1 MAFQELPGG
10 TAPAPSNPVSDRT
23 LLERFR
29 HGDGAAAAAI
39 YERYAGRL
47 RIVTEARRDRD
58 LACRLDADDILQTA
72 FCSFFRRAAEGSY
85 RVSADEELW
94 SLLVSIT
101 LNKLRSAGDYH
112 RARKR
117 DSRATTSASAA
128 LAATADVRT
137 QDARA
142 LAELRWLIA
151 EILEP
156 LPDAQQR
163 MIHLRI
169 EGHEVGEIADQTGR
183 SKRTVERNLQ
193 EFRQALA
200 ARLGQRGAP

>member
-1 MAFQELPGG
+1 VAPQDQSGG
-10 TAPAPSNPVSDRT
+10 TIPPARELDSDRA
-23 LLERFR
+23 LLERFQ
-29 HGDGAAAAAI
+29 HGDGSAAAAI
-39 YERYAGRL
+39 YERYADRL
-47 RIVTEARRDRD
+47 RVVTEARRDRD
-58 LACRLDADDILQTA
+58 LAGRLDADDIIQSA

-85 RVSADEELW
+85 QVSAGEELW

-117 DSRATTSASAA
+117 DSRATTSADAA

-156 LPDAQQR
+156 LPDTQQQ
-163 MIHLRI
+163 MIHLRL
-169 EGHEVGEIADQTGR
+169 EGHEVGEIADRTGR
-183 SKRTVERNLQ
+183 SKRTVERNLHD
-193 EFRQALA
+193 FRQALA
-200 ARLGQRGAP
+200 ARLGQRPAS